1 MKHHHVNLQKQP
13 DGQWIEKCLKSSH
26 GVLEMSDRGRDS
38 KRRAELHWSNFHPDP
53 KYSHPMKWEDCFLSL
68 VIQFGL
74 RRQLENKLGQ
84 GSRELKSKR
93 GRPLLDYAL
102 DSLPIAQY
110 ELITPA
116 VVEILLRHGAD
127 PNKRFEK
134 KTCWENALR
143 WQYENFAIQEGRS
156 IGGSMESREVA
167 EIRLQVFQLL
177 INHGADVNI
186 SVETSEGKK
195 LAARTVVTDSFK
207 PWTTD
212 ESFHSLIRS
221 FEGAATTQ
229 AKPLHK
235 FRQLIC

>member
-13 DGQWIEKCLKSSH
+13 DGEWIEKDLKSSH
-26 GVLEMSDRGRDS
+26 GVLEMNDRGRDS

-74 RRQLENKLGQ
+74 RGYLESKLSQ
-84 GSRELKSKR
+84 GRRELKLKR

-102 DSLPIAQY
+102 DPLPVAQY

-116 VVEILLRHGAD
+116 IVEILLRHGAD
-127 PNKRFEK
+127 PNERFEKK

-143 WQYENFAIQEGRS
+143 WQYENFAVRKGRS
-156 IGGSMESREVA
+156 IGGSIEAREVA
-167 EIRLQVFQLL
+167 EIRLQIFQLL
-177 INHGADVNI
+177 ICHGADVNI
-186 SVETSEGKK
+186 SVETSVGKF
-195 LAARTVVTDSFK
+195 AARKVVTDSLK

-212 ESFHSLIRS
+212 ESFHSLIQS
-221 FEGAATTQ
+221 FQRAATTQ

-235 FRQLIC
+235 FRQLIS